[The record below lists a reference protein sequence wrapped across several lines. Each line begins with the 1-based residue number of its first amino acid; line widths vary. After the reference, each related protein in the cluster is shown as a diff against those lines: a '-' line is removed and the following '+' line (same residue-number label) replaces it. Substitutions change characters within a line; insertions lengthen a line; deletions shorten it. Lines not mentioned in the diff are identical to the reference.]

1 MSGTLFCGF
10 TLHLFDNQLSKYY
23 HSFLPFFFKKSLLF
37 LNFFNYGYARV
48 SEYRCVQFLQR
59 PEEGRAVDLLEL
71 TSSFKLPDVGA
82 RIRRSVSTIAEPPLQ
97 PLSLLSIVL

>member
-1 MSGTLFCGF
+1 M
-10 TLHLFDNQLSKYY
+10 
-23 HSFLPFFFKKSLLF
+23 
-37 LNFFNYGYARV
+37 

-71 TSSFKLPDVGA
+71 TSSCKLPDVGA